1 MIEEVA
7 PKIFRIEVPIPIPFL
22 DSVNAYVVK
31 GEDRT
36 LLVDTGMGR
45 PVCMEAMRS
54 ALGELGVD
62 PEETQFFITHH
73 HGDHFGLL
81 PGLLTDRSTVFISE
95 REAAQI
101 QRIVTGKILDD
112 VAGFIAL
119 TGFPEKDLSKL
130 IPPGTGVEY
139 NSRDAWPFSFIHD
152 GDVIE
157 AGPYRFTC
165 LQTPG
170 HSAGH
175 ICLYDPGARILFSG
189 DHVLHGIT
197 PGIQLRSDR
206 ENPLQEYLDSLDRL
220 IRLDVDLVLPGHG
233 IIFTNWKERIG
244 EIMEHHRKR
253 ALEILDSL
261 ADKAMN
267 SYEVASRITWSVV
280 DCEGWEGLP
289 LVQQFFA
296 TGEAFSHLKFL
307 EERRQVRKTLTGGL
321 LRYSKL
327 KSPNQ

>member
-7 PKIFRIEVPIPIPFL
+7 PKIFKIEIPIPIPFL

-31 GEDRT
+31 GEDRA

-62 PEETQFFITHH
+62 LEETDFFITHH

-81 PGLLTDRSTVFISE
+81 PGLLTDRSRVFISE
-95 REAAQI
+95 REEGQI
-101 QRIVTGKILDD
+101 RRITTGKILDD
-112 VAGFIAL
+112 VAHFIVI
-119 TGFPEKDLSKL
+119 TGFPESDLSKL
-130 IPPGTGVEY
+130 IPSGTGVEY
-139 NSRDAWPFSFIHD
+139 TARNAWPFRFVHD
-152 GDVIE
+152 GDVVE
-157 AGPYRFTC
+157 AGPYRFVC

-175 ICLYDPGARILFSG
+175 MCLYDSTARILFSG

-206 ENPLQEYLDSLDRL
+206 ENPLQEYIDSLDRL
-220 IRLDVDLVLPGHG
+220 IRLDVGLVLPGHG
-233 IIFTNWKERIG
+233 AVFANYRERIG
-244 EIMEHHRKR
+244 EIVEHHRKR
-253 ALEILDSL
+253 ALEIVDTLSGE
-261 ADKAMN
+261 ARN
-267 SYEVASRITWSVV
+267 PYEVASRITWSVV

-307 EERRQVRKTLTGGL
+307 EERGQVRKTRAGEL
-321 LRYSKL
+321 LRYQGSIM
-327 KSPNQ
+327 NH